1 LVRASKYIT
10 LRSVHHMHLIQ
21 LLLPLH
27 DNNKQEF
34 PTAYFLKVREEL
46 TDHFGGVTAFVRSPA
61 VGLWKDVNKVSRD
74 DMVMFEVM
82 SNQLDKEWWSNYRTQ
97 LQKEFRQEELLIW
110 ASDITKL

>member
-1 LVRASKYIT
+1 
-10 LRSVHHMHLIQ
+10 MHLIQ

-34 PTAYFLKVREEL
+34 PVAYFLKVREEL
-46 TDHFGGVTAFVRSPA
+46 TDRFGGVTAFVRSLA
-61 VGLWKDVNKVSRD
+61 VGLWKDANKVSRD
-74 DMVMFEVM
+74 DKLMFEVM

-110 ASDITKL
+110 ASDVTKL

>member
-1 LVRASKYIT
+1 
-10 LRSVHHMHLIQ
+10 MHLIR

-34 PTAYFLKVREEL
+34 PVAYFLKVREEL
-46 TDHFGGVTAFVRSPA
+46 TNRFGGMTAFVRSPA
-61 VGLWKDVNKVSRD
+61 VGLWKEDTNKVSRD
-74 DMVMFEVM
+74 NMVMFEVM

-110 ASDITKL
+110 ASDVTKL

>member
-1 LVRASKYIT
+1 
-10 LRSVHHMHLIQ
+10 MHLIR
-21 LLLPLH
+21 LLLPLR

-46 TDHFGGVTAFVRSPA
+46 TNRFGGVTAFVRSPA
-61 VGLWKDVNKVSRD
+61 VGLWKDVNDVRRD

-110 ASDITKL
+110 ASDVTKL